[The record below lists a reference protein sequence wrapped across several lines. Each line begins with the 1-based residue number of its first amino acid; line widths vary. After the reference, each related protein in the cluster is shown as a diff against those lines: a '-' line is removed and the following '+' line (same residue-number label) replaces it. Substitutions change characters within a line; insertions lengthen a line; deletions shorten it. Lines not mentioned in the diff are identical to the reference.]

1 MSVSDAVRRSFV
13 AGLILIAPLVV
24 TVYVIRTL
32 ANWTVQ
38 VIDPIVASTR
48 LATYTGNDQ
57 LAAQMIALLAVLVA
71 IVLLGYVAQRN
82 VGRQVFGN
90 VGRVVNLI
98 PLVNTIYT
106 SVRQVANSLVDRDE
120 AYESVVLVE
129 YPRDGIYSIG
139 LVTGD
144 SPVDVDA
151 FDGEP
156 VYNVYFPNSPNP
168 TGGRLALVPESDL
181 HETDMSVRAGMRL
194 LVTTGVTENGEPRS
208 VPAAPGDPT
217 VAAREDATDPQ

>member
-1 MSVSDAVRRSFV
+1 MSLSERLRRSFV
-13 AGLILIAPLVV
+13 AGLILLAPLVV

-32 ANWTVQ
+32 ANWTLQLVE
-38 VIDPIVASTR
+38 PIVASTR
-48 LATYTGNDQ
+48 LASYTGDDQ
-57 LAAQMIALLAVLVA
+57 LLAQFVAIGAVLVA
-71 IVLLGYVAQRN
+71 VVVLGSLAQRN
-82 VGRQVFGN
+82 AGRQLFGN
-90 VGRVVNLI
+90 VGRIVNVV

-151 FDGEP
+151 FGGES

-181 HETDMSVRAGMRL
+181 HETDMSVKAGLRL
-194 LVTTGVTENGEPRS
+194 LVTTGVTEDGEPKS
-208 VPAAPGDPT
+208 VPAVSGET
-217 VAAREDATDPQ
+217 VATRDETPDHR

>member
-1 MSVSDAVRRSFV
+1 MSLSDGIRRSFV

-32 ANWTVQ
+32 ANWAVQ
-38 VIDPIVASTR
+38 LIDPIVASTR
-48 LATYTGNDQ
+48 LASYTGNDQ
-57 LAAQMIALLAVLVA
+57 LAAQLVAIVAVLVA
-71 IVLLGYVAQRN
+71 IVVLGSLAQRN

-90 VGRVVNLI
+90 VGRVVNVI

-144 SPVDVDA
+144 SPVDVEA
-151 FDGEP
+151 FDDEP

-181 HETDMSVRAGMRL
+181 HETDMSVKAGMRL
-194 LVTTGVTENGEPRS
+194 LVTTGVTDNGEPRS
-208 VPAAPGDPT
+208 IPSAPNEPIATRD
-217 VAAREDATDPQ
+217 DATGPR

>member
-1 MSVSDAVRRSFV
+1 MSLSDGIRRSFV

-38 VIDPIVASTR
+38 LIDPIVASTR

-57 LAAQMIALLAVLVA
+57 LAAQLVAIVAVLVA
-71 IVLLGYVAQRN
+71 IVLLGYLAQRN

-90 VGRVVNLI
+90 VGRVVNVI

-144 SPVDVDA
+144 SPVDVDD

-168 TGGRLALVPESDL
+168 TGGRLALVPESDI
-181 HETDMSVRAGMRL
+181 HETDMSVKAGMRL
-194 LVTTGVTENGEPRS
+194 LVTTGVTDNGEPKS
-208 VPAAPGDPT
+208 IPAAPNEPITTRD
-217 VAAREDATDPQ
+217 EATDAR

>member
-32 ANWTVQ
+32 ANWAVQ

-48 LATYTGNDQ
+48 LANYTGNDQ
-57 LAAQMIALLAVLVA
+57 FAAQVVAILAVLVA
-71 IVLLGYVAQRN
+71 IVLLSYVAQRN

-90 VGRVVNLI
+90 VGRVVNVI

-129 YPRDGIYSIG
+129 YPRGGIYSIG

-144 SPVDVDA
+144 SPVDVPA
-151 FDGEP
+151 FDREP

-194 LVTTGVTENGEPRS
+194 LVTTGVTEDGEPKS
-208 VPAAPGDPT
+208 IPVTPGEPTAAAWDDTPDSW
-217 VAAREDATDPQ
+217 

>member
-1 MSVSDAVRRSFV
+1 MSLSDGIRRSFV

-38 VIDPIVASTR
+38 LIDPIVASTR

-57 LAAQMIALLAVLVA
+57 LAAQLVAIVAVLVA
-71 IVLLGYVAQRN
+71 IVLLGYLAQRN

-90 VGRVVNLI
+90 VGRVVNVI
-98 PLVNTIYT
+98 PLVNVIYT

-144 SPVDVDA
+144 SPVDVND

-181 HETDMSVRAGMRL
+181 HETDMSVKAGMRL
-194 LVTTGVTENGEPRS
+194 LVTTGVTDNGEPKS
-208 VPAAPGDPT
+208 IPAAPNEPITTRD
-217 VAAREDATDPQ
+217 EATDAR

>member
-1 MSVSDAVRRSFV
+1 MSLSERLRRSFV
-13 AGLILIAPLVV
+13 AGLILLAPLVV
-24 TVYVIRTL
+24 TVYVVRTL
-32 ANWTVQ
+32 ANWTLQLVE
-38 VIDPIVASTR
+38 PIVASTR
-48 LATYTGNDQ
+48 LASYTGDDQ
-57 LAAQMIALLAVLVA
+57 LLAQFVAIGAVLVA
-71 IVLLGYVAQRN
+71 VVVLGSLAQRN
-82 VGRQVFGN
+82 AGRQLFGN
-90 VGRVVNLI
+90 VGRIVNVV

-151 FDGEP
+151 FGGES

-181 HETDMSVRAGMRL
+181 HETDMSVKAGLRL
-194 LVTTGVTENGEPRS
+194 LVTTGVTEDGEPKS
-208 VPAAPGDPT
+208 IPATPGETIATRD
-217 VAAREDATDPQ
+217 EATDPQ